1 MGSRALFAPQAYHL
15 GTGTFEPLQ
24 AKRDT
29 SIMRLSMELSDL
41 IYVLFLVICCW
52 LSVNFDA
59 GSGGGGKRSRA
70 QAPC

>member
-1 MGSRALFAPQAYHL
+1 MG
-15 GTGTFEPLQ
+15 
-24 AKRDT
+24 
-29 SIMRLSMELSDL
+29 LSMELSDL